1 MGDRLIIK
9 QINRRYN
16 SEKAIQNVLGYI
28 VRDKDMQGKQ
38 EIRYWKAFGAA
49 RQNIKQV
56 CRQFIKIQK
65 WVGKDTRDSRK
76 RIRHIVIVFPPNVDD
91 IRQAH

>member
-56 CRQFIKIQK
+56 CRKFRNEWEKTA
-65 WVGKDTRDSRK
+65 GKEYG
-76 RIRHIVIVFPPNVDD
+76 IL
-91 IRQAH
+91 

>member
-28 VRDKDMQGKQ
+28 VRDKDMQG
-38 EIRYWKAFGAA
+38 A

-65 WVGKDTRDSRK
+65 WVGKDSRK